1 MVDFRCLRA
10 ACSLSVVASAFSC
23 TLFRFQCKNGHPYM
37 VGECGGAMQRSVC
50 PECGE
55 VIGGA
60 NHALDVG
67 NSVAAGLLELAKMA
81 LGEDP

>member
-1 MVDFRCLRA
+1 VFVFGRRIRILI
-10 ACSLSVVASAFSC
+10 C
-23 TLFRFQCKNGHPYM
+23 TWFRFQCKNGHPYA
-37 VGECGGAMQRSVC
+37 VGECGGAMQRSTC

-60 NHALDVG
+60 DHALDAG
-67 NSVAAGLLELAKMA
+67 NSVAAGLLELANMA